1 MYIFSPLEDETQ
13 NLPTPI
19 CINIHVHP
27 TNWRAKHTDTHFRR
41 SLTGRRTVQQLSAIL
56 FLF

>member
-19 CINIHVHP
+19 CINIRVHP
-27 TNWRAKHTDTHFRR
+27 TNWRVKHQIR
-41 SLTGRRTVQQLSAIL
+41 SSGGA
-56 FLF
+56 